1 MQELIKNAV
10 EMKDGKAVTTSLKIA
25 EVFGKRHCDVIRS
38 IERLEI
44 PDNVSKRNFAFTSI
58 PVSQPN
64 GGTRQSPVYLITR
77 DGFTLL
83 AMGFTGAKA
92 MRFKIAYIEAFN
104 RMEATLTGLSRL
116 FGPVPSDTMFEKLI
130 DQISENERLR
140 ARLEIAQHFMPLG
153 KPGDLNEKGIPKTQF
168 RRGYY
173 VGGKGRSISALIEH
187 PNLPGL
193 FEEVKLRSIDA

>member
-1 MQELIKNAV
+1 MLEHNEQGYKIRQYFIEVENRFRKTAINA
-10 EMKDGKAVTTSLKIA
+10 
-25 EVFGKRHCDVIRS
+25 
-38 IERLEI
+38 
-44 PDNVSKRNFAFTSI
+44 
-58 PVSQPN
+58 
-64 GGTRQSPVYLITR
+64 
-77 DGFTLL
+77 
-83 AMGFTGAKA
+83 
-92 MRFKIAYIEAFN
+92 EALVAAILPTV
-104 RMEATLTGLSRL
+104 R
-116 FGPVPSDTMFEKLI
+116 
-130 DQISENERLR
+130 ENERLR

>member
-1 MQELIKNAV
+1 MQELIKTSAAVIGGEEVNAV
-10 EMKDGKAVTTSLKIA
+10 NARELWTFLESKQKFADWIKNRIA
-25 EVFGKRHCDVIRS
+25 EYNFEEEKDFFINLGKSHGR
-38 IERLEI
+38 
-44 PDNVSKRNFAFTSI
+44 PSKEYF
-58 PVSQPN
+58 
-64 GGTRQSPVYLITR
+64 ITL
-77 DGFTLL
+77 DMAKEL
-83 AMGFTGAKA
+83 AMVENNERGKQARQYFIEVEK
-92 MRFKIAYIEAFN
+92 RFRKTAINAEALVAAILPTV
-104 RMEATLTGLSRL
+104 R
-116 FGPVPSDTMFEKLI
+116 
-130 DQISENERLR
+130 ENERLR